1 MDPPRSGID
10 RKTIDNIYR
19 INPENIIYISCDP
32 VTLSRDINILKDKYK
47 IEYIRPFNMFPKTYH
62 VECVCVL
69 KLK

>member
-47 IEYIRPFNMFPKTYH
+47 IEYIRPFNMFTKTYH